1 MIAEEKGISRV
12 EADEEAAIGIDSHVQ
27 AAKHQSRTHLSF
39 RKVQPVDVHVKEL
52 VVRVDTVP
60 PIWQS
65 SPSLLWDR
73 LRRKTKGDPLKTVLD
88 GVTAAMPSG
97 SLTAIIGG
105 SGSGKTSLL
114 NVMAGRM
121 NTGRV
126 KISGS
131 ATFNGHDNIN
141 SVRSAYVM
149 QQDVLIPTLTVRETL
164 QYSADLRLPPPT
176 THDER
181 QNVVNNVILEL
192 GLKECAD
199 TRIGTTTHK
208 GCSGG
213 EKRRTSIGVQMLSNP
228 SVLFCDEPTT
238 GLDATSAFQV
248 IKTLKALARDGRTVI
263 VSIHAPRSEIWG
275 LFDQVILLSRGS
287 VLYSGPVDMALS
299 HFEECGHSIP
309 AFVNPAEFLID
320 LAAYDNRSEE
330 SEFFSR
336 ERIEKLQRA
345 WRESPNNR
353 LLDEKASSQN
363 RGIAS
368 EKAYQSITPQ
378 KGASFSQQFRVLTA
392 RTMKMTVRDP
402 MGMTASLFEAIGM
415 AVMNGWVYLR
425 LDRSLAGIRSRQG
438 SLYTASSLNGYLILL
453 YEVFRLTTD
462 IQLFDRER
470 NEGVV
475 GVPAF
480 LLSRRAARLF
490 LEDLPVPCLFS
501 VIFYFMVGYRLA
513 APEFFIFLAL
523 NILTQYLAVSFA
535 SVCIS
540 LSRNFPGASLVGN
553 LSFTLQTMACGFFV
567 QANQIPVYV
576 RWIKWMTYTF
586 YVFGALCAN
595 EFIGPSGPPE
605 GQFYD
610 CPFSD
615 DPSDPYCKEY
625 TGRFILETL
634 GLPSNWIW
642 RPMVALVGFI
652 TLFFGAAYLIL
663 QFRKVDMDI
672 AQSRSSEGDLSA
684 GKEKF
689 VARLPDKSHHVSI
702 RLDNYALEIQKRRI
716 GKRGIESRR
725 LRILRP
731 ISAEFRPGQLN
742 VIMGPSG
749 SGKTSLLCSIAR
761 RLHGS
766 IGTRYHL
773 SGQML
778 YNSSV
783 PSENV
788 IRAVSSFV
796 TQDDDALMPSLTVRE
811 SLQFAAGLRLPSWM
825 SKEEKNRRAE
835 DILLKMGLKDCAD
848 NLIGSDLIKG
858 ISGGEKRR
866 VTIAIQ
872 ILTDPKVLLLD
883 EPTSGLDAFTATSII
898 DALNGLAAEGRTL
911 ILTIHQARSDLFHY
925 FSNILLLARGGH
937 LVYAGKGS
945 EMLPHFKQLGY
956 PCPEATNP
964 ADFVLDLITIDL
976 QEKGREDASRERVQ
990 RLISGWEQKPVELT
1004 RQTSVISTPAELGSL
1019 KRKMSPFH
1027 LMYPLVLRR
1036 SAINLRRQPHLL
1048 VARTMQVIGI
1058 AIILTLFFAPLKKN
1072 YESVQS
1078 RMGFIQQLAA
1088 MYFVGMLQCIAIYP
1102 YERDVFYREESDN
1115 CYSVEAFI
1123 LQYTSLELPFE
1134 IASSLIFGVVAA
1146 FAVRLESSVKMLFI
1160 LAFNCFCIVSCGESL
1175 GIMFCTLFSHV
1186 GFSVNIT
1193 SVLLSISTVLGGVLS
1208 LNVPAVLQAFNHLS
1222 PIKYSV
1228 SNLAPYAM
1236 TGQVFTCTDAQ
1247 RLPNG
1252 NCPIE
1257 TGEQVLMLYNQD
1269 DKNPAINVMALGLV
1283 AIGYRLVAY
1292 LLLKAMRSHG
1302 ISKSIW
1308 IGLSKSSKKPQA

>member
-1 MIAEEKGISRV
+1 MDLTDKPIRLVELLSLNKTRTNFTPGRIRFVNRRGWTVNEYGHNVRIWRMTV
-12 EADEEAAIGIDSHVQ
+12 EAEKTSCIAVDEEAAIGVESPVR
-27 AAKHQSRTHLSF
+27 AENLENPTHLSL
-39 RKVQPVDVHVKEL
+39 RRVQPVEISVKDL
-52 VVRVDTVP
+52 VVRVDTIP

-73 LRRKTKGDPLKTVLD
+73 VRGNSKGDPLKTILD
-88 GVTAAMPSG
+88 GVTATMPSG

-114 NVMAGRM
+114 NVLAGRM

-126 KISGS
+126 KVSGS
-131 ATFNGHDNIN
+131 ATFNGHQNVN
-141 SVRSAYVM
+141 HVRSAYVM
-149 QQDVLIPTLTVRETL
+149 QQDILISTLTVRETL
-164 QYSADLRLPPPT
+164 LYSADLRLPSPT
-176 THDER
+176 TPSER
-181 QNVVNNVILEL
+181 RNVVENVILEL

-248 IKTLKALARDGRTVI
+248 IRTLKQLARDGRTVI
-263 VSIHAPRSEIWG
+263 ASIHAPRSEIWG

-287 VLYSGPVDMALS
+287 VLYSGPVDMALG

-309 AFVNPAEFLID
+309 PFVNPAEFLID

-330 SEFFSR
+330 SERLSWTR
-336 ERIEKLQRA
+336 VEKLKIA
-345 WRESPNNR
+345 WQEHSMNSVQADKAESRHMDAAPP
-353 LLDEKASSQN
+353 E
-363 RGIAS
+363 G
-368 EKAYQSITPQ
+368 YQPD
-378 KGASFSQQFRVLTA
+378 GLRHCASFKQQFRVLTA
-392 RTMKMTVRDP
+392 RTIKMTIRDP

-425 LDRSLAGIRSRQG
+425 LDQSLAGIRSRQG

-470 NEGVV
+470 NEGIV

-490 LEDLPVPCLFS
+490 LEDLPVPCIFS

-523 NILTQYLAVSFA
+523 NVLTQYLAVTFA
-535 SVCIS
+535 SVCVG
-540 LSRNFPGASLVGN
+540 LSRNFPGASLIGN

-567 QANQIPVYV
+567 QSNQIPVYV
-576 RWIKWMTYTF
+576 RWLKWITYTF
-586 YVFGALCAN
+586 YIFGALCAN
-595 EFIGPSGPPE
+595 EFIGPNGPPE

-610 CPFSD
+610 CPSSN
-615 DPSDPYCKEY
+615 DPKDPYCKEY
-625 TGRFILETL
+625 TGRFIMESL

-642 RPMVALVGFI
+642 RPMLVLVAFI
-652 TLFFGAAYLIL
+652 IVFFVMAYLIL
-663 QFRKVDMDI
+663 RFRKVDMDI
-672 AQSRSSEGDLSA
+672 AQSRSPQGDLSA

-689 VARLPDKSHHVSI
+689 VARPPEDASKVSI
-702 RLDNYALEIQKRRI
+702 RLDEYALEIHKRTI
-716 GKRGIESRR
+716 GKRGIKSQR
-725 LRILRP
+725 LNILKP
-731 ISAEFRPGQLN
+731 ISAEFPPGQLS

-761 RLHGS
+761 RLQS
-766 IGTRYHL
+766 SMGTRYRL
-773 SGQML
+773 SGRML
-778 YNSSV
+778 YNGSV
-783 PSENV
+783 PTENV
-788 IRAVSSFV
+788 VRAVSSFV
-796 TQDDDALMPSLTVRE
+796 TQDDDALMPSLTI
-811 SLQFAAGLRLPSWM
+811 
-825 SKEEKNRRAE
+825 RRF
-835 DILLKMGLKDCAD
+835 CC
-848 NLIGSDLIKG
+848 
-858 ISGGEKRR
+858 
-866 VTIAIQ
+866 
-872 ILTDPKVLLLD
+872 LD
-883 EPTSGLDAFTATSII
+883 EPTSGLDAFTARSII
-898 DALNGLAAEGRTL
+898 DVLNGLAAEGRTL
-911 ILTIHQARSDLFHY
+911 ILTVHQSRSDLFQS

-937 LVYAGKGS
+937 PVYAGKGS
-945 EMLPHFKQLGY
+945 EMIPYFDRLGH
-956 PCPEATNP
+956 PCSKDTNP
-964 ADFVLDLITIDL
+964 ADFVLDLITVDL
-976 QEKGREDASRERVQ
+976 QEKEREAASRTRVKK
-990 RLISGWEQKPVELT
+990 LISNWEQTPVEFN
-1004 RQTSVISTPAELGSL
+1004 RRSSVISTPAELGSL
-1019 KRKMSPFH
+1019 KRKMVPFSSH
-1027 LMYPLVLRR
+1027 VPAGT
-1036 SAINLRRQPHLL
+1036 STPHLL

-1058 AIILTLFFAPLKKN
+1058 AIILSLFFAPLKTN

-1088 MYFVGMLQCIAIYP
+1088 VYFVGMLQCIAIYP
-1102 YERDVFYREESDN
+1102 SEREVFYREESDN

-1123 LQYTSLELPFE
+1123 LQYTSLEVPFE
-1134 IASSLIFGVVAA
+1134 IVSSLLFGIMAA
-1146 FAVRLESSVKMLFI
+1146 FAVGLESSVKMFFL

-1186 GFSVNIT
+1186 GFSINIT
-1193 SVLLSISTVLGGVLS
+1193 SVMLSISTVLGGVLS

-1236 TGQVFTCTDAQ
+1236 RGQTFTCTSDQ
-1247 RLPNG
+1247 RLPSG
-1252 NCPIE
+1252 HCPIE

-1269 DKNPAINVMALGLV
+1269 GKNPAINVMALALV
-1283 AIGYRLVAY
+1283 AIGYRIVAY
-1292 LLLKAMRSHG
+1292 LLLKATRSHG
-1302 ISKSIW
+1302 MW
-1308 IGLSKSSKKPQA
+1308 ENVRARLSKSSKEAKA